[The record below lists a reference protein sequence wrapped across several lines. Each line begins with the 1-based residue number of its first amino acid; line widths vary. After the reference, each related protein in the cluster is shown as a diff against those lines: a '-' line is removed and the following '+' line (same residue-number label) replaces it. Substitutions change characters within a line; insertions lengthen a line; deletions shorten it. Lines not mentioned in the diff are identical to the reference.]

1 MKSILNNCIFTPNDY
16 LKYYLSQKSLKKE
29 AKQKNNTHLVSLRSI
44 NKISNHSQQTDKIQS
59 ENSNIKRIRSSD
71 KQKMK
76 KIPIFFKI

>member
-29 AKQKNNTHLVSLRSI
+29 INQKNNTHLVSLRSI
-44 NKISNHSQQTDKIQS
+44 NKISNLSQQTDKIQS